1 MAIIKDFSGVGP
13 GTDPSTTKLPWT
25 VDDLR
30 STHITYDKYQ
40 DEWTFLQAAY
50 DGARALVAYGAI
62 LRHERESNNNFDRR
76 TDEAYGFSYST
87 SVIDLFNFYLFKES
101 AKRQLDKLADDE
113 SWGMFDDDCNLRKD
127 SFDDFLLAAGKAS
140 SIQGHCGILVDKPR
154 VNLGTKG
161 SEKAKGVYPYIS
173 LYKPLAILDWEYGRD
188 DYNRPRLTYL
198 KVKDDEDNLYRLWYL
213 DRWEVWEEPD
223 TDEGGGV
230 VTGTSPARKLDEGT
244 HSLGEIPFVWLY
256 NVKTTE
262 RGYGRSD
269 IVDIARIDASIMR
282 NLSQGE
288 EIINYGAFPMMRK
301 PWKPTGQTTPDEVGM
316 TAVLGFDPEFPESK
330 PDWLE
335 AKVLEPINA
344 IFTIVI
350 TKKVEEIYRS
360 ANIGGMAGTEIQTAP
375 KSGTALR
382 SEFQLLNGKLVAKGK
397 ALEKAEKEIIRLWLK
412 WQKQDSLYD
421 KIVIERADTYEIDN
435 LTQDLENIL
444 TSTLIVQN
452 DEFKRRI
459 QKKVIRL
466 MFTGEPDE
474 VIQEMEDAVDEDI
487 DNPVE
492 PEGPVYALPPEGE
505 PIPGEPLPGQ
515 PVGQPVVPAGKTI
528 PFPGKGEK

>member
-1 MAIIKDFSGVGP
+1 MTTDYSGTGQEAKP
-13 GTDPSTTKLPWT
+13 ATLNISLT
-25 VDDLR
+25 VDELR
-30 STHITYDKYQ
+30 ATHVTYDKYQ
-40 DEWTFLQAAY
+40 DEWSFLQAAY
-50 DGARALVAYGAI
+50 DGAKALVTYGAI
-62 LRHERESNNNFDRR
+62 LRHERESENNFRR
-76 TDEAYGFSYST
+76 RQEEAYGFSYST

-101 AKRQLDKLADDE
+101 AKRQLDKLADDDA
-113 SWGMFDDDCNLRKD
+113 WNMFNDDCNLHKD

-140 SIQGHCGILVDKPR
+140 SVQGHCGILVDKPR
-154 VNLGTKG
+154 VALGTKG
-161 SEKAKGVYPYIS
+161 NEKAKGVYAYVS

-188 DYNRPRLTYL
+188 EYNRPKLTYL
-198 KVKDDEDNLYRLWYL
+198 KVKDDEDSLYHLWYL

-223 TDEGGGV
+223 VDDQGKAI
-230 VTGTSPARKLDEGT
+230 TGASPAKKLDWGV

-301 PWKPTGQTTPDEVGM
+301 PWKPKGAAPDEVGM
-316 TAVLGFDPEFPESK
+316 TAVLGFDPEHPESK

-344 IFTIVI
+344 IFTIVL

-360 ANIGGMAGTEIQTAP
+360 ANIGGMASTEIQTSP

-397 ALEKAEKEIIRLWLK
+397 ALEKVEKEIIRLWLV
-412 WQKQDSLYD
+412 WQQQSELYD
-421 KIVIERADTYEIDN
+421 KIVVERADTYEVDN

-444 TSTLIVQN
+444 TSTMIVQN

-466 MFTGEPDE
+466 MFPGEPDDI
-474 VIQEMEDAVDEDI
+474 IQEMEKAVDEFI
-487 DNPVE
+487 DNPPE
-492 PEGPVYALPPEGE
+492 PEGPVYTLPPEGE
-505 PIPGEPLPGQ
+505 QILGAPLPGQ
-515 PVGQPVVPAGKTI
+515 SAAPAGKTI
-528 PFPGKGEK
+528 PFPAKGETKV